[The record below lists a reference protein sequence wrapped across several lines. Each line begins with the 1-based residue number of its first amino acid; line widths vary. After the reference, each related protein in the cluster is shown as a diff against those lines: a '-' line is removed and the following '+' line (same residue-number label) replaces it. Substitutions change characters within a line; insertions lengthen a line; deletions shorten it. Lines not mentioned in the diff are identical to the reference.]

1 MKIIDSYNFIPL
13 ALAKC
18 PKTFGLT
25 ELHKGY
31 FPYLFNTKNNQQV
44 KNVAYPSPEFYGDKY
59 MQSKARDEFLN
70 WHSHQNDKN
79 FNLQEELIKYCLS
92 DVDMLTKSYFTVI
105 FLWKQQNQ
113 IKLIMIAV

>member
-1 MKIIDSYNFIPL
+1 MLIFNITFNVESRISEQWVKWMKTNFIPL

-31 FPYLFNTKNNQQV
+31 FPYLFNTKSNQQV

-59 MQSKARDEFLN
+59 MQSKARDDFLK
-70 WHSHQNDKN
+70 WHSQQNDKN
-79 FNLQEELIKYCLS
+79 FN
-92 DVDMLTKSYFTVI
+92 FTRRI
-105 FLWKQQNQ
+105 S
-113 IKLIMIAV
+113 